1 MDRCVGVGVVFVGV
15 VGVGRRSRRSVGAFF
30 TDLLSELLLRATHA
44 AAVSSPASRHRDPP
58 LAIAVADMER
68 R

>member
-1 MDRCVGVGVVFVGV
+1 MLVLASSLSVSSAWGGGLVVH
-15 VGVGRRSRRSVGAFF
+15 VGAFF

-44 AAVSSPASRHRDPP
+44 AAVCSPASRHRDYP